1 MFKGQQ
7 TNEYRCPKC
16 NKEEEKKL
24 TIDIKRGRM
33 LNHSADKS
41 NKISTRLYTK
51 LSFLPVTL
59 IQFFKKTG
67 NLFFLAV
74 SLVMLI
80 RNSLSPFKSWIL
92 ISPLIFY
99 LIVFILKEGYYEYLR
114 YKSDKCWNDRKCN
127 RGFLEDVQI
136 LKKKKSELK
145 QIQKGLTKNNTLSK
159 TETIKNPNGNQA
171 GFFRSAT
178 AAITDVSH
186 VEEVRWQDVQV
197 GDILRIQHGEYAPA
211 DMILLDSNFIRDKLP
226 VCYINTMQTDG
237 KETSREVKASILT
250 RSKYTFLSLHTI
262 NFYLLNKTVSQ
273 VKDPKKSYFNKY
285 KTKLNLKLIYET
297 PNPNLEQFYGNLRL
311 KKDPKEEE
319 LTIQNF
325 IPRGCKI
332 EMNKD
337 KDWMFG
343 LVVYTGMD
351 TKIML
356 NKPKKTS
363 KYSHIEK
370 IINYYFLA
378 NICFITILAIIS
390 MIVIVAKSKD
400 IAFLLQVEPTIS
412 DSIRFFTYIILY
424 SQMIPLS
431 VYFIL
436 DVVQL
441 GQSYIIEKR
450 MKQASINK
458 YDFFKIKNSDSLSN
472 LGQVIIFQNR
482 KCIYLFIIILQLK
495 QIDYIFMDKIG
506 VPFQGEKKICQLL
519 LQQDDYIFNPKE
531 LKQELIDKDWN
542 KFKDTKYTQQSPV
555 ATKTNFNNNDFR
567 DIEANKIDT
576 TNMNLNN
583 NNNFTQKNEI
593 SFNQINTDR
602 DRIQEKMESIPSEH
616 NIESEKRDVKSGKPV
631 DNQIVFSR
639 DKIFSFEYLQHK
651 QEDKP
656 SYQNGANIKKND
668 EYEANDEINFIK
680 ADSIKKTESPL
691 QIPQKADDFTS
702 ALDKESKLS
711 KKSIS
716 LQNQKEITQFQQK
729 QQQKEEDGQ
738 QVQKANQEQQDKT
751 KRLFNSLNNNNTASS
766 NLTPLNKFG
775 AANSSN
781 QALSRIGQS
790 AYDKSA
796 IDPSKIN
803 RNYTTQKFVQKIQD
817 LSSLPEELVSN
828 DPVSQLMIAMLSC
841 NNVQLSTLANLE
853 KQTVNEASSPFD
865 DQIIQF
871 TQKAGF
877 IIKRDENNF
886 YIHAFV
892 QKYFLYREEKK
903 NLFKFQYFNQGKQIL
918 KITEKMINYPRG
930 EKKIFSTVVR
940 IEGDQGLN
948 FRESKYYI
956 YCRGEANIIRNKL
969 WQIDDSYFDSI
980 STVFKKRGVQPIIF
994 ARRQLQ
1000 GEELTKYLSAYKGF
1014 KSDPQIQEEEMKQ
1027 LGIEFE
1033 HTLEYIGTIGLIDQI
1048 DPKSQQLFQFIQ
1060 QANINTYLL
1069 SNENAD
1075 STFNTAVQ
1083 INYHFQ
1089 NLKFFDII
1097 LFQYKRN
1104 LSLTDGQGKN
1114 ANKEYFCISEE
1125 GVDEIW
1131 SQTRSILNELKEKFS
1146 KKEAKVFSVANI
1158 HTEQKEVLNTNPNQD
1173 GEKKPTGTL
1182 AQIEEEK
1189 DHIQIKRNSDSNP
1202 EGDRKAQQSPEQG
1215 GAKMSS
1221 DDQIKKSFNQIPADN
1236 KLDPEQLK
1244 IIKGISLKKYESD
1257 KRQQKY
1263 QLQLNGKSLQK
1274 ILRDTNLLQHFAF
1287 ILQFCKVV
1295 IGYNISPYLKG
1306 ELLRVVQNYMQFNP
1320 TVCAIGDGYKDTD
1333 MMRQADISIELVH
1346 QQDIPGQ
1353 SPNSPNKQ
1361 VENLIYSN
1369 TGDIQLSNIEQIYD
1383 LILVEG
1389 TNTYFKL
1396 QNLIFF
1402 MFYKCL
1408 LFGLPLFYF
1417 NWYCAFTGTS
1427 LFESLWVFLYQFL
1440 FNFITVFTYGIFETP
1455 FQTVVLKTFPS
1466 LYVSGQVEKDR
1477 VFSNYIIKSLIEGIL
1492 QGTIIYYVSIYIVSR
1507 SVSKFG
1513 EVSDFGM
1520 ISLVTI
1526 YSIILVFNFRVIFTS
1541 NTYIT
1546 WIGQAFAIIFVI
1558 CFIFANGSQ
1567 TFSVYNWV
1575 VVTDQIF
1582 KRGDSFCAIIFN
1594 CITCII
1600 VSHFFNLFVVE
1611 VFFPNVYQAMAQ
1623 KIEEDEE
1630 NDWRVLT
1637 NETVLE
1643 CSLNRKIDFSIL
1655 IKKVFSKSSSI
1666 EPSVLDMINASESD
1680 LSEMQMHKWSLKFQ
1694 DEKHEIKY
1702 KYERTQSSSQT
1713 FRLVYILNML
1723 PMAIYVLIDSLT
1735 DKDLDQIVG
1744 FIRAGFV
1751 IFFFL
1756 CTILVLHQSF
1766 QNKYYSFSFFLL
1778 LLGVICKIVLD
1789 WIQTEF
1795 SIAMTTVIA
1804 TCILTFNFNLGTIH
1818 TLFLNLLNS
1827 VNFIIRIVVLYY
1839 AEGYNKANV
1848 NNNSQSDKTT
1858 LRKFFAIASF
1868 IIMVVYVFLISVYV
1882 YFKSEREKRKYFISQ
1897 QTIKISKTENDNL
1910 LSILVPKFVQNKLN
1924 SGKFEMADD
1933 QDEVA
1938 ILFADVCDMDD
1949 IMEKE
1954 GNNVVY
1960 IIDDLFRAFDFICEK
1975 HGAQK
1980 IETVGKTY
1988 MAATGI
1994 IECEVDLDNNLKQKG
2009 KGVRL
2014 LNMAKEMIEVA
2025 QNKKYGNGYK
2035 AFQLK
2040 IGINKGKVMAG
2051 VIGNPKPQ
2059 FSLIGDTV
2067 NTTSRICAESKPNE
2081 ILVSESIKEEVKS
2094 MKYRLVP
2101 HKFTPKG
2108 KSELCAYF
2116 IKDLVTS
2123 AIFHS
2128 ALGKINKNKLLASA
2142 NNQMAPRHS
2151 LTNTGGGQT
2160 LAQKQNNVVNLI
2172 FKSANTPK
2180 AKVNMLKTQ
2189 KSKPLDNIP
2198 SSRQNGVNP
2207 ENESKHGSQKNINVD
2222 QVVINGVDENHTQQN
2237 NMETL
2242 YDDDYDSD
2250 SDFDENEFSGEGDL
2264 KYNGLLM
2271 IKSSVSDETIFK
2283 FKDNIKKDNIKS
2295 NKIMVLLLI
2304 LLYFMS
2310 TLILI
2315 TVKDIIDNSS
2325 AIFVLRAIFCGALI
2339 IIVVIQPLAFN
2350 QQLYKY
2356 LMFTLFLY
2364 GIVPT
2369 FIQADFSDYEDLI
2382 IIQIIEMHC
2391 IFTTVSYL
2399 CAFQFLDVVIYSF
2412 AQSCLFI
2419 GLVWNYLNLSY
2430 CFFFFT
2436 YIAFILQKSYSN
2448 LRSQYK
2454 SFNFLSKIS
2463 SKKNRMKELV
2473 DQLLPA
2479 VALNKMRNQGNF
2491 SDKKGLTDCFDDV
2504 TVLFADI
2511 KGFTEFSDKVVDPKK
2526 VLLMLKN
2533 LFESFDGL
2541 CVKHQVFKL
2550 YTIGDC
2556 YVVLSFITAERQDT
2570 IAEKIEEA
2578 KKVINMGLDM
2588 IETINTIKGTAY
2600 PFLNMRIGIHT
2611 GKIIGGIMGTDVV
2624 RYDVYGKDVM
2634 IANKMESNGE
2644 PGKVMISESTKQ
2656 MLEKGEVNEYNI
2668 TEGNEVSVKG
2678 RDEPIK
2684 GYFITKKTDQL

>member
-7 TNEYRCPKC
+7 SNEFRCPKC
-16 NKEEEKKL
+16 SQEEEKKL

-33 LNHSADKS
+33 VNHSSDKS

-51 LSFLPVTL
+51 FSFLPITL

-114 YKSDKCWNDRKCN
+114 YQSDKCWNDRKCI
-127 RGFLEDVQI
+127 RGFLEDVQV
-136 LKKKKSELK
+136 LKKKKNEIK
-145 QIQKGLTKNNTLSK
+145 QLQKELTKHNTLSK
-159 TETIKNPNGNQA
+159 TETLKNPNANQV
-171 GFFRSAT
+171 GFLRSAT
-178 AAITDVSH
+178 AAVHQKQTDVSH
-186 VEEVRWQDVQV
+186 VEEVKWADVQV
-197 GDILRIQHGEYAPA
+197 GDILRVQHGEYAPA

-237 KETSREVKASILT
+237 KECSREVKASILT
-250 RSKYTFLSLHTI
+250 RI
-262 NFYLLNKTVSQ
+262 SQ

-297 PNPNLEQFYGNLRL
+297 PNPNLEQFYGNMRL

-337 KDWMFG
+337 KDWIFG

-370 IINYYFLA
+370 ITNYYFLA
-378 NICFITILAIIS
+378 NICFIAILAIIS

-400 IAFLLQVEPTIS
+400 IAFLLKVEPTIS

-441 GQSYIIEKR
+441 GSSFMTEKR
-450 MKQASINK
+450 MKQASVNK
-458 YDFFKIKNSDSLSN
+458 FDFFKIKNSDSLCN
-472 LGQVIIFQNR
+472 LG
-482 KCIYLFIIILQLK
+482 

-531 LKQELIDKDWN
+531 LKQELVEKDWN
-542 KFKDTKYTQQSPV
+542 KIKDTKYTQQSPV
-555 ATKTNFNNNDFR
+555 ATKTNFNNNDFK
-567 DIEANKIDT
+567 DIEANKVDT
-576 TNMNLNN
+576 TNMQLNN
-583 NNNFTQKNEI
+583 NFNFTQKNEI
-593 SFNQINTDR
+593 SFNQLNTDR
-602 DRIQEKMESIPSEH
+602 DRPQEKLESIPSEH
-616 NIESEKRDVKSGKPV
+616 NIGSEKRDVKSGKPI

-639 DKIFSFEYLQHK
+639 DKLYSFEYLQNK
-651 QEDKP
+651 QDEKLQ
-656 SYQNGANIKKND
+656 QNGENVKKYD

-691 QIPQKADDFTS
+691 QVPQKPEDFTS
-702 ALDKESKLS
+702 AIEKESKLS
-711 KKSIS
+711 KKSQS
-716 LQNQKEITQFQQK
+716 VQNQKEITQFQQK
-729 QQQKEEDGQ
+729 QQLKQEDGTQ
-738 QVQKANQEQQDKT
+738 TQKANQEQDKT
-751 KRLFNSLNNNNTASS
+751 KRLFNSLNNNNNTTSSSQS
-766 NLTPLNKFG
+766 NLTPLNKLG
-775 AANSSN
+775 TANSSN
-781 QALSRIGQS
+781 QALSKIGLS
-790 AYDKSA
+790 YDKSA

-817 LSSLPEELVSN
+817 LSSLPEDLVSL

-871 TQKAGF
+871 TQKSGF
-877 IIKRDENNF
+877 IMKRDENNF
-886 YIHAFV
+886 YINAF
-892 QKYFLYREEKK
+892 
-903 NLFKFQYFNQGKQIL
+903 GKQIL
-918 KITEKMINYPRG
+918 KITEKMINYPRQ
-930 EKKIFSTVVR
+930 EKKIFSTVVK
-940 IEGDQGLN
+940 IEGEQSLN

-1000 GEELTKYLSAYKGF
+1000 GEELAKFLSAYKGF

-1069 SNENAD
+1069 SYENVD
-1075 STFNTAVQ
+1075 STFNTA
-1083 INYHFQ
+1083 I
-1089 NLKFFDII
+1089 
-1097 LFQYKRN
+1097 N

-1146 KKEAKVFSVANI
+1146 KKETKLFSVTNI
-1158 HTEQKEVLNTNPNQD
+1158 HGDQKEIHNTNPNLD

-1189 DHIQIKRNSDSNP
+1189 DHLQNKRNSDSNP
-1202 EGDRKAQQSPEQG
+1202 EGDKKAQQSPEYA

-1263 QLQLNGKSLQK
+1263 QLQLNGNSLQK
-1274 ILRDTNLLQHFAF
+1274 ILRDINLLQHFAF

-1295 IGYNISPYLKG
+1295 IGYNMSPYLKG
-1306 ELLRVVQNYMQFNP
+1306 ELVKVVQNYMQFNP

-1346 QQDIPGQ
+1346 QKDIAGQ
-1353 SPNSPNKQ
+1353 SPSSPNKQ

-1440 FNFITVFTYGIFETP
+1440 FNFITVFTYGIFERP
-1455 FQTVVLKTFPS
+1455 FSTVVLKTFPS

-1477 VFSNYIIKSLIEGIL
+1477 VFSNYIVKCLIEGII

-1541 NTYIT
+1541 NTYLT
-1546 WIGQAFAIIFVI
+1546 WIGQAFAIIFVV

-1600 VSHFFNLFVVE
+1600 VSHFFNLFIIE
-1611 VFFPNVYQAMAQ
+1611 VFFPNVYQAMGQ
-1623 KIEEDEE
+1623 KIQEDEE

-1655 IKKVFSKSSSI
+1655 IKKVFSKSSTI
-1666 EPSVLDMINASESD
+1666 EPSVRDMINASDSD
-1680 LSEMQMHKWSLKFQ
+1680 LSEMQMHRWSLKFQ
-1694 DEKHEIKY
+1694 DEKHEVKY

-1735 DKDLDQIVG
+1735 DKSLDQIVG

-1804 TCILTFNFNLGTIH
+1804 TCLLTFNFNLGTIH

-1839 AEGYNKANV
+1839 AEGYNKVNV
-1848 NNNSQSDKTT
+1848 NDNSQSDKTT

-1882 YFKSEREKRKYFISQ
+1882 YYKSEREKRKYFISQ
-1897 QTIKISKTENDNL
+1897 QTIKIQKTENDNL

-1938 ILFADVCDMDD
+1938 ILFADVCDMDE

-1954 GNNVVY
+1954 GNNIVY
-1960 IIDDLFRAFDFICEK
+1960 LIDDLFRAFDFICEK

-2014 LNMAKEMIEVA
+2014 LNMAKEMIDVA

-2035 AFQLK
+2035 SFCLK

-2094 MKYRLVP
+2094 MKFKLVP

-2108 KSELCAYF
+2108 KAELCAYF
-2116 IKDLVTS
+2116 IKDLQTS

-2128 ALGKINKNKLLASA
+2128 ALGKINRNKLLASA

-2151 LTNTGGGQT
+2151 LTNTGAGQT

-2172 FKSANTPK
+2172 FKSVQTPK
-2180 AKVNMLKTQ
+2180 AKVTALKTQ
-2189 KSKPLDNIP
+2189 KSKQLDNIP
-2198 SSRQNGVNP
+2198 SSRQNGANA
-2207 ENESKHGSQKNINVD
+2207 ENGSKPGSQKNINVD
-2222 QVVINGVDENHTQQN
+2222 QVVINGVEEHHTQQN
-2237 NMETL
+2237 NLETI

-2271 IKSSVSDETIFK
+2271 IKQSVSDETVFK

-2339 IIVVIQPLAFN
+2339 IIVVIQPLAYSM
-2350 QQLYKY
+2350 QIYKY
-2356 LMFTLFLY
+2356 LMFGLFLY

-2399 CAFQFLDVVIYSF
+2399 CAFQFIDVVIYSL

-2588 IETINTIKGTAY
+2588 IETINIIKGTAY

-2678 RDEPIK
+2678 RNEPIK